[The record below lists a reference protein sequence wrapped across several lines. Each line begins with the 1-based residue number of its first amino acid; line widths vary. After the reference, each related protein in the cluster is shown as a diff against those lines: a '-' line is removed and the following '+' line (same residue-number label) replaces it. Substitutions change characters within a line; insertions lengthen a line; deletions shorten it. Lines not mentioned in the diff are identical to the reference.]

1 LGVDEVVMLDINE
14 YLIDTGDLYLLCSDG
29 LSDMVNDGAI
39 AKIITSDVDLEAKTA
54 QLIDAANAN
63 GGRDNISALMVELK
77 EATEKRGLIARLLG
91 K

>member
-1 LGVDEVVMLDINE
+1 
-14 YLIDTGDLYLLCSDG
+14 
-29 LSDMVNDGAI
+29 
-39 AKIITSDVDLEAKTA
+39 VDLEVKAA

>member
-1 LGVDEVVMLDINE
+1 VE
-14 YLIDTGDLYLLCSDG
+14 TGDLYLLCSDG

-39 AKIITSDVDLEAKTA
+39 AKIITSDVDLEVKTA